1 MSLKLI
7 NQSILFWIA
16 GLVILIDQVT
26 KYLVRERMP
35 VGSVWAFS
43 PESEPFFRL
52 LHIENNGAAFGMFQQ
67 AGAFFSAIAI
77 IVSGVIVYY
86 GLRLPEGQWL
96 LRVILG
102 LQLGGALGNL
112 IDRLVRGP
120 VTDFFNVMAM
130 WHTPVFNVADLSIT
144 VGVILLLTLMLAE
157 RRARPAPAAP
167 PPAES

>member
-1 MSLKLI
+1 MSLKLV
-7 NQSILFWIA
+7 NQSILFWVA
-16 GLVILIDQVT
+16 GLVILIDQIT
-26 KYLVRERMP
+26 KHLVREAMP
-35 VGSVWAFS
+35 VGSTWAFS
-43 PESEPFFRL
+43 PESAWLFRL

-67 AGAFFSAIAI
+67 GGVVFSLIAI

-120 VTDFFNVMAM
+120 VTDFFNVMAV
-130 WHTPVFNVADLSIT
+130 WNTPIFNVADLSIT
-144 VGVILLLTLMLAE
+144 TGVILLLALMLTE
-157 RRARPAPAAP
+157 RRATPAPS
-167 PPAES
+167 AEG

>member
-7 NQSILFWIA
+7 NQSILFWVA

-26 KYLVRERMP
+26 KHMVRENMP
-35 VGSVWAFS
+35 VGSMWAFS
-43 PESEPFFRL
+43 PESAPFFRL

-67 AGAFFSAIAI
+67 SGVVFSGIAI
-77 IVSGVIVYY
+77 VVSVVIVYY

-96 LRVILG
+96 LRLILG

-120 VTDFFNVMAM
+120 VTDFFNVMAL
-130 WHTPVFNVADLSIT
+130 WNTPIFNVADLSIT
-144 VGVILLLTLMLAE
+144 IGVILLLALMLTE
-157 RRARPAPAAP
+157 RRPASAPAT
-167 PPAES
+167 EG